1 MEQMKQIASL
11 LERGVSNIY
20 PSKEF
25 LANLLKSG
33 KKLKVYLGIDPTGP
47 TLHLGHAINL
57 KKLSEFQKLGH
68 KVILLIGDFTAM
80 IGDPTGKGESRKQLS
95 HKQVLENAKLYKK
108 QASIFLDFK
117 GENKAEIKYNSKWL
131 AKMNFEDVLGLAAK
145 MTVGQMIER
154 DMFQE
159 RIKAG
164 KPIYLHEFLYPLMQA
179 QDSVAMDVDGE
190 IGGNDQTFNMLT
202 GRTLTK
208 EVSDKEKFVLT
219 LKLLTDSK
227 GVKMGKTE
235 GNMITLQDSATEM
248 FGKVMSWEDKL
259 ILPGLELCTN
269 VPEEEIQ
276 IIKQKLDA
284 GVNPKEQKMYLA
296 GKIVEIYYEKLV
308 VKAKNSF
315 IRTFEE
321 KGTPEDV
328 TTIRINKG
336 EYLKKVLLKNKIV
349 SSGSEFARLIKEGA
363 IHVGEQKVTDL
374 FFKIDESAVVKVGKR
389 RFIKVE
395 VS

>member
-1 MEQMKQIASL
+1 MKQIASL